1 MKRYIK
7 LSIIR
12 KLPLFV
18 VLSVLLLTV
27 AFTSATNVE
36 FHVMGSGE
44 YRYTPYPTS
53 AIGGVIGVF
62 FVIMMFLPFFSMNY
76 RYSLAKSDLYR
87 QVAFKDNRIRI
98 GEHLSSLIIM
108 CAAFT
113 VAFSLLVSVLA
124 IRNYGN
130 FETGEVAF
138 YLHYEWYIPTY
149 FVAII
154 VGAAQYFISYLLIS
168 RSNTFINSLLMLI
181 LGELALNFCVYVFA
195 CFILADLTEG
205 TVIFGA
211 GPSVVGAIHNVNYYF
226 ELFITEGT
234 KAMKTIIADHSS
246 GDERP
251 LYITSF
257 ILVLVQF
264 FVAATLGLVAFIK
277 EKDPSSEWAGKPDTD
292 KPYQEIIFHVGF
304 AVIGLAIGSAMM
316 ESFLHS
322 IFAILYFT
330 IYVVCYYTLYGL
342 LHRNFK
348 LKGYQ
353 GAIIFGIAGFDITFS
368 LIYAII
374 LFYVSLAHG
383 M

>member
-1 MKRYIK
+1 MKRYLK

-36 FHVMGSGE
+36 FHVSGVGE
-44 YRYTPYPTS
+44 YHYTPYPTS
-53 AIGGVIGVF
+53 AISGVISVF

-108 CAAFT
+108 CVAFT
-113 VAFSLLVSVLA
+113 LAFGLLVSVLA

-130 FETGEVAF
+130 WEPGEVAF
-138 YLHYEWYIPTY
+138 YLYYEWYIPLY

-154 VGAAQYFISYLLIS
+154 VGAAQYFVSYLLIS

-181 LGELALNFCVYVFA
+181 LGELALNFFVYVFA

-205 TVIFGA
+205 TVIFGV

-226 ELFITEGT
+226 DLFVTEGT
-234 KAMKTIIADHSS
+234 KAMSTIKANHSS
-246 GDERP
+246 DERP
-251 LYITSF
+251 LYLTSF
-257 ILVLVQF
+257 ILTLVQF
-264 FVAATLGLVAFIK
+264 FAVAALGLVAFIK
-277 EKDPSSEWAGKPDTD
+277 EKDPSSEWAGKPNTH
-292 KPYQEIIFHVGF
+292 KPYQEIIFHFGF

-316 ESFLHS
+316 ESILSS

-330 IYVVCYYTLYGL
+330 IYIVCYYTLYGL

-353 GAIIFGIAGFDITFS
+353 AGIIFGIAGFDILFS

-374 LFYVSLAHG
+374 RFYIVIARG
-383 M
+383 I

>member
-1 MKRYIK
+1 MKRYLK

-27 AFTSATNVE
+27 AFTSATNVD
-36 FHVMGSGE
+36 FYVTGVGE
-44 YRYTPYPTS
+44 YRYAPYPTS
-53 AIGGVIGVF
+53 AISGVISVF
-62 FVIMMFLPFFSMNY
+62 FVIMMFLPFFGMNY

-87 QVAFKDNRIRI
+87 QVGFKDNKIRI

-108 CAAFT
+108 CVAFT
-113 VAFSLLVSVLA
+113 LAFGLLVSVLA
-124 IRNYGN
+124 IRNYGSW
-130 FETGEVAF
+130 ETGEVAF
-138 YLHYEWYIPTY
+138 YLHYEWYIPLY
-149 FVAII
+149 FVAIV

-168 RSNTFINSLLMLI
+168 RSNTFINSLLMLV

-205 TVIFGA
+205 TVIFGV
-211 GPSVVGAIHNVNYYF
+211 GPSVVGAIHNVDYYF
-226 ELFITEGT
+226 NLFITDGS
-234 KAMKTIIADHSS
+234 KAMRTIIEDRYPS
-246 GDERP
+246 ERP
-251 LYITSF
+251 LYLTSF
-257 ILVLVQF
+257 ILTLVQF
-264 FVAATLGLVAFIK
+264 FAVAVLGLVAFIK
-277 EKDPSSEWAGKPDTD
+277 EKDPSSEWAGKPNTD
-292 KPYQEIIFHVGF
+292 KPYQEIIFHFGF
-304 AVIGLAIGSAMM
+304 AVIGLSIGSAMM
-316 ESFLHS
+316 ESILYS

-330 IYVVCYYTLYGL
+330 IYIVCYYTLYGL

-353 GAIIFGIAGFDITFS
+353 AGIIFGIAGFDILFS

-374 LFYVSLAHG
+374 LFYVSLGHG